1 MSWRMDGYRVLIT
14 GASKGIGAAVADVML
29 ERGAQVWLVAR
40 GEQDLQQYADQLNSR
55 YPDQTVVATAVD
67 VINATERAA
76 LLEDIGWRWGGLDCL
91 VNNVGS
97 NIRLAANDYSE
108 NIYRRLFETNLD
120 SAFFLTQ
127 SCYSWLRESSTASV
141 VNIASVAG
149 LAHMRSGVVYGMTKA
164 AMLQMTRNLAVEW
177 AEDGI
182 RVNAV
187 APWYTDTPLARQ
199 VLDDAEYRDAVLART
214 PMQRIGSAQE
224 MATATAF
231 LCMPAAG
238 YVTGQCLS
246 VDGGVGINLFS

>member
-1 MSWRMDGYRVLIT
+1 MRWRLDQRRVLIT
-14 GASKGIGAAVADVML
+14 GASKGIGAAVAEVML

-40 GEQDLQQYADQLNSR
+40 GEQDLDHFSSRLKQQYGDQAVN
-55 YPDQTVVATAVD
+55 TTAMD
-67 VINATERAA
+67 VINTEQRTA
-76 LLEDIGWRWGGLDCL
+76 LLDTIGKQWGGLDCL
-91 VNNVGS
+91 INNVGS
-97 NIRLAANDYSE
+97 NIRLPAIDYSTR
-108 NIYRRLFETNLD
+108 IYQRLFATNLD

-127 SCYSWLRESSTASV
+127 SCYPWLQNSANAAV

-164 AMLQMTRNLAVEW
+164 ALLQMTRNLAVEW
-177 AEDGI
+177 APDGI
-182 RVNAV
+182 RVNAI

-199 VLDDAEYRDAVLART
+199 VLEDDQYRDAVLART
-214 PMQRIGSAQE
+214 PMQRIGSAEE